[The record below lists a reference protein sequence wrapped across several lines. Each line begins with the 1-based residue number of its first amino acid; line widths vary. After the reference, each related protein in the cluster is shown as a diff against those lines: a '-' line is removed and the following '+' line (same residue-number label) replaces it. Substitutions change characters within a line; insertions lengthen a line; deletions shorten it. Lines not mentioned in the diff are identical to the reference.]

1 MSKDK
6 SKRKDI
12 TRRKDKLKEE
22 KITIREMIGNV
33 TYLLKYAGRYDKPL
47 ILKIM
52 ILNILLLSGMAANDT
67 FILKLI
73 INGLT
78 GNMAFKNIM
87 VLLLISLVLVVIL
100 EWIHQ
105 LLNEWAKAKLIPLS
119 GRIQR
124 DLAEKNSLKDLIF
137 YDDPETYDTYAVV
150 SQRADE
156 LVSDAVT
163 VVSKIIGGT
172 VALFVAAA
180 MILTIDPILA
190 IFPVAG
196 FIVNLATRFKIE
208 KINYTWWVEYRKK
221 LRKADYS
228 KRVFY
233 QPEFAKECKLTDV
246 RGPLR
251 LQFDEALDEAAEEG
265 RIYGPPLTWVSLV
278 NWISVFTVFS
288 FFAIPAYLGYLALV
302 VKSIALGEVASANNA
317 ANYVRRN
324 LNEINYCLVDFQ
336 VIGRYGSKLIK
347 LLEYKPN
354 IEVADGL
361 TPEKGSGELVLSHVS
376 FRYPNTEEDTLKD
389 ISIEI
394 HPGEKIAIVVENGA
408 GKTTFVK
415 LLMRLYDVTGGSIS
429 YGGHDIREYNTR
441 KYRKK
446 ISAVFQDYNIYAATV
461 AENVL
466 LRKANEEDEEDV
478 RHALKKADFGRK
490 LDSLPLGIHTPLT
503 REFDEDGVNL
513 SGGEAQKIAISRVFL
528 KNEDRAV
535 SILDEPSSAL
545 DPVSEY
551 KLNKNLIENAGDN
564 TVIFISHRLSTT
576 RMADRIYLFEHGKI
590 IEQGTHDELMA
601 QNGRYREMFDRQ
613 ARNYLV

>member
-73 INGLT
+73 INGLA

-163 VVSKIIGGT
+163 VVSKIIGGSI
-172 VALFVAAA
+172 ALLVAAS

-394 HPGEKIAIVVENGA
+394 HPGEKIAIVGENGA

-601 QNGRYREMFDRQ
+601 QNGRYREMCDRQ

>member
-1 MSKDK
+1 MSKGK
-6 SKRKDI
+6 NNRNS
-12 TRRKDKLKEE
+12 RRKDKEKGE
-22 KITIREMIGNV
+22 KITVRKMIGNV
-33 TYLLKYAGRYDKPL
+33 MYLLKYAARYDRPL
-47 ILKIM
+47 VMKIM
-52 ILNILLLSGMAANDT
+52 IFNILLLSGMAANDT
-67 FILKLI
+67 FILKMI
-73 INGLT
+73 INRLT
-78 GNMAFKNIM
+78 GKVEFNEIII
-87 VLLLISLVLVVIL
+87 LLLISLVLVVVL

-124 DLAEKNSLKDLIF
+124 ELAEKNSLKDLIF
-137 YDDPETYDTYAVV
+137 YDDPKNYDQYEMV

-156 LVSDAVT
+156 LIADAVT
-163 VVSKIIGGT
+163 IVSKIIGGSI
-172 VALFVAAA
+172 ALLVAAS

-190 IFPVAG
+190 LFPIAG
-196 FIVNLATRFKIE
+196 FIVNLLTRFKIE

-246 RGPLR
+246 RAPLR

-278 NWISVFTVFS
+278 NWISVFTIFS

-302 VKSIALGEVASANNA
+302 VKSIALGEVASGNNA

-336 VIGRYGSKLIK
+336 VIGRYGDMLIK
-347 LLEYKPN
+347 LFEYKPN
-354 IEVADGL
+354 IEVADGIS
-361 TPEKGSGELVLSHVS
+361 PEKGSGAISLSHVS
-376 FRYPNTEEDTLKD
+376 FRYPNTEKDTLSD
-389 ISIEI
+389 ISIDI
-394 HPGEKIAIVVENGA
+394 RPGEKIAIVGENGA

-429 YGGHDIREYNTR
+429 YGDHDIREYNT
-441 KYRKK
+441 KEYRKK
-446 ISAVFQDYNIYAATV
+446 ISAVFQDYNIYAASL

-466 LRKANEEDEEDV
+466 LRKVRPEDEEDIV
-478 RHALKKADFGRK
+478 NALKEADFGKK
-490 LDSLPLGIHTPLT
+490 LDSLPSGIHTQLT
-503 REFDEDGVNL
+503 REFDESGVNL
-513 SGGEAQKIAISRVFL
+513 SGGESQKIAISRVFL
-528 KNEDRAV
+528 RNEDRAV

-551 KLNKNLIENAGDN
+551 KLNRSLIDHAKED
-564 TVIFISHRLSTT
+564 TIIFISHRLSTT
-576 RMADRIYLFEHGKI
+576 RMADRIYLFEHGTIK
-590 IEQGTHDELMA
+590 EQGTHEELMA
-601 QNGRYREMFDRQ
+601 LNGRYREMFDRQ
-613 ARNYLV
+613 AKNYIM